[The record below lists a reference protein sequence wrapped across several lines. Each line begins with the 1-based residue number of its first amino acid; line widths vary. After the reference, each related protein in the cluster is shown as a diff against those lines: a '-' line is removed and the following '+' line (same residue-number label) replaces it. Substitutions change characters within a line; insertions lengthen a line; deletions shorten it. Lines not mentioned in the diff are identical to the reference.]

1 MLAALAFGRL
11 HAVAF
16 DPENPLALPET
27 GSAGL
32 RIIAPNVLELT
43 LVNTKAPD
51 PARVQEWDFVGQDF
65 TLRLPPPESFQ
76 ALVDGKRAAVADFG
90 FKRRVLYA
98 PLKKRDL
105 RIGNALYLKL
115 TQPLT
120 EGQSVEVRCP
130 GGELGAGAASRYTA
144 KLTPDRWSPVI
155 HVNQTGYVPALPKVA
170 MVGFY
175 LGSLGELDPA
185 DFSGTV
191 KPSFSL
197 VEADSGNPVFTGP
210 LLPRPDAGFTFR
222 TYQKVLQA
230 DFSAFKAPGQYRLAV
245 PGLGV
250 SFPFWI
256 DDGVAAA
263 FARAYALGLYHQR
276 CGTENKL
283 PFTRFVH
290 AACHTAPA
298 EVPAAAFQPA
308 RQLIRKMTDGAKS
321 DPRHTAPLLE
331 SVDTSLYPFVRR
343 GRVDVSGGHH
353 DAGDYS
359 KYTINSAALIH
370 ALVFAADA
378 FPGAGALDNLG
389 IPESGDQKSDLL
401 QEAKW
406 EADFLAK
413 MQDDDGGFHF
423 LVYPKERPYEDDV
436 LPDQGDPQ
444 VLWPKNTSATA
455 AAVAA
460 LAQASSSP
468 LFKKQFPEAARLY
481 WDRARKGWA
490 FLENAIVRHGRDGS
504 YQRISH
510 YGNEFLHDDELAWA
524 AVEMFAATGDRAYEQ
539 QVVERFDPADRNTKR
554 WTWWRMYEGYGCAIR
569 SYAFAA
575 KTGRLKP
582 AQLNADFLARCR
594 SEILAAGQD
603 QARFARE
610 CAYGSSF
617 PDPSKRFRNA
627 GWYFS
632 MDQAFD
638 LAVASQLDFPEGG
651 PDPRR
656 AFREAIVSN
665 MNYEGG
671 CNPVNVCY
679 LTGLGWNRQRE
690 VVHQYAQNDRR
701 TLPPSGIP
709 IGNIQA
715 GFQFLH
721 HYGKELGALSF
732 PPDGAE
738 QDPYPFY
745 DRWGDS
751 FNVTTEFVISNQG
764 RGLAV
769 LAWLMA
775 QTPIKDQRWKPDA
788 ALQIVLRSKPVVGQA
803 LTAAISGAPTEL
815 NKAQVVW
822 EARGQEPA
830 FGREFKFIPRTS
842 GEVWVE
848 VEAQWPDG
856 RRAFGSASVEVLRR

>member
-1 MLAALAFGRL
+1 MFGCVKAADS
-11 HAVAF
+11 V
-16 DPENPLALPET
+16 PVNPLALPQI
-27 GSAGL
+27 GSGGL
-32 RIIAPNVLELT
+32 RIITPSVLELG
-43 LVNTKAPD
+43 LVTTKAPD
-51 PARVQEWDFVGQDF
+51 PARAQPWDFVGPNF
-65 TLRLPPPESFQ
+65 ELRLPTRESLRV
-76 ALVDGKRAAVADFG
+76 LVDGKPVSIAELG
-90 FKRRVLYA
+90 FKRRALYA

-105 RIGNALYLKL
+105 RIGNWLYMKL
-115 TQPLT
+115 ARPAA
-120 EGQSVEVRCP
+120 EGQTVEVKSSVIA
-130 GGELGAGAASRYTA
+130 LGSDASSRSA
-144 KLTPDRWSPVI
+144 KLTPDRRSPAI
-155 HVNQTGYVPALPKVA
+155 HVNQTGYAPAYPKTA
-170 MVGFY
+170 MVGYY
-175 LGSLGELDPA
+175 LGSLGELDPD
-185 DFSGTV
+185 DFAGTDS
-191 KPSFSL
+191 PSFSL
-197 VEADSGNPVFTGP
+197 VSVDSGERVFSGP
-210 LLPRPDAGFTFR
+210 LVPRPDRGFTFP
-222 TYQKVLQA
+222 TYQRVLQA
-230 DFSAFKAPGQYRLAV
+230 DFGAFKTPGQYRLLV

-250 SFPFWI
+250 SWPFWI
-256 DDGVAAA
+256 DEGVAAA
-263 FARAYALGLYHQR
+263 FARTYALGLYHQR
-276 CGTENKL
+276 CGAPNEL

-290 AACHTAPA
+290 DACHTAPA
-298 EVPAAAFQPA
+298 EVPAAAFEPT
-308 RQLIRKMTDGAKS
+308 RQLIKKMTEGAKS
-321 DPRHTAPLLE
+321 DPRHTARHLE
-331 SVDTSLYPFVRR
+331 SVETSLFPFVRR
-343 GRVDVSGGHH
+343 GKVSVTGGHH

-370 ALVFAADA
+370 ALVFAADV
-378 FPGAGALDNLG
+378 FPGAGELDNLG
-389 IPESGDQKSDLL
+389 IPESGDGKSDLL

-436 LPDQGDPQ
+436 LPDKGDPQ
-444 VLWPKNTSATA
+444 VLWPKNTSASA

-468 LFKKQFPEAARLY
+468 LFKKQFPDAARLY
-481 WDRARKGWA
+481 WEKARKGWA

-510 YGNEFLHDDELAWA
+510 YGHEFFHDDELAWA
-524 AVEMFAATGDRAYEQ
+524 AVEMFAATGNPAFAR
-539 QVVERFDPADRNTKR
+539 QVMDRFDPAERNTKR

-582 AQLNADFLARCR
+582 GQLDSNYLARCQ
-594 SEILAAGQD
+594 SEILAAGRD

-638 LAVASQLDFPEGG
+638 LAVASQLEPPSGG
-651 PDPRR
+651 PDPRP
-656 AFREAIVSN
+656 AFLEAIISN
-665 MNYEGG
+665 LNYEGG
-671 CNPVNVCY
+671 CNPVNVSY
-679 LTGLGWNRQRE
+679 LTGLGWKRPRE
-690 VVHQYAQNDRR
+690 IVNQFAQNDRR

-721 HYGKELGALSF
+721 HYGRELGALSF

-738 QDPYPFY
+738 RDPYPFY

-769 LAWLMA
+769 LGWLMA
-775 QTPIKDQRWKPDA
+775 QTPAKDQRWKPGA
-788 ALQIVLRSKPVVGQA
+788 ALSISTLPSKPAAGQTIVA
-803 LTAAISGAPTEL
+803 SVRGAAPDL
-815 NKAQVVW
+815 HKARIVW
-822 EARGQEPA
+822 EAHDQEPA
-830 FGREFKFIPRTS
+830 FGREFRFTPRAP
-842 GEVWVE
+842 GDHWIE

-856 RRAFGSASVEVLRR
+856 RRAFGAANVSVLPP